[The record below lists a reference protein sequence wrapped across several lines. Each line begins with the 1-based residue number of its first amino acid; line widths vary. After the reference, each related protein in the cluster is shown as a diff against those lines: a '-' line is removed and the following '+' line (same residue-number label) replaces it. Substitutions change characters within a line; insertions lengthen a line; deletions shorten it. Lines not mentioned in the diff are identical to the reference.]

1 VKDEFYFAAVALA
14 LAGGL
19 LMLLGWLIGVQGHLN
34 LINNYRAHPE
44 RYPDGE
50 GLGRWMGWTLA
61 IGGLSFV
68 LCATAL
74 FAGAIGETEVGVWC
88 AVTGVALAAG
98 SLGGIARYRRMP
110 PLAQPAPPSRGARR
124 R

>member
-1 VKDEFYFAAVALA
+1 MNDELYFAAVALA

-19 LMLLGWLIGVQGHLN
+19 LMVLAWLIGVQGHLN

-44 RYPDGE
+44 RYPDGT

-61 IGGLSFV
+61 IGGFSFV
-68 LCATAL
+68 LCAAAL
-74 FAGAIGETEVGVWC
+74 FAGAVGETAVGLWC
-88 AVTGVALAAG
+88 AVTGVGLAAC
-98 SLGGIARYRRMP
+98 SLGGIARYRRVP
-110 PLAQPAPPSRGARR
+110 PPAPPARNARR